1 MELEGHIEDVEL
13 SDIFRLLKMSAR
25 TGVLKVSWG
34 RQSGEVYF
42 REGRI
47 EYARST
53 ASGAPLGER
62 LAKAGKLRMSALNV
76 VLAEQRQAE
85 EPRLLGAMLR
95 DRGLV
100 IQEILELY
108 IREQIEDAVFNL
120 FGLTAGRFE
129 FVMGGVP
136 PVDDVMVSLDADAV
150 ILEGCR
156 RVDEWAVAMSQ
167 VGSLEKVPYLV
178 SAGTSTVSLRGNE
191 WDVACFIDGGRDINT
206 IIVDSG
212 FDRFRTVRTLYGLI
226 NSGLVATRDPTL
238 ELLGQTV
245 AIALKGPIDVYNLTF
260 LTAVSTTEVSA
271 HLRIENV
278 DDEPVEVRISA
289 GVRDAEEGSA
299 LIYFCENRTPT
310 SIVKRMAL
318 ETSGYIVLVNINSR
332 DAVVASRPD
341 IALMGEIGDRPYVV
355 AAYVSLADEVV
366 STDQVRQLLE
376 LPDRVPVLMTGLREP
391 EETAAV
397 VVALTELVP

>member
-1 MELEGHIEDVEL
+1 MELAGHIEDVGL

-42 REGRI
+42 RDGRI

-53 ASGAPLGER
+53 ASGAHLGER
-62 LAKAGKLRMSALNV
+62 LVKAGKLRMSALNV
-76 VLAEQRQAE
+76 ALAEQRLAD

-95 DRGLV
+95 DKDLV
-100 IQEILELY
+100 EQEVLERY

-120 FGLTAGRFE
+120 FGVTAGAFE
-129 FVMGGVP
+129 FVLGGMP
-136 PVDDVMVSLDADAV
+136 PVDDVMVSLDAEAV
-150 ILEGCR
+150 VFEGCR
-156 RVDEWAVAMSQ
+156 RVDEWAVAMGR

-178 SAGTSTVSLRGNE
+178 SAGVPTAGMRGEE
-191 WDVACFIDGGRDINT
+191 WDVVCFIDGRRDINT

-212 FDRFRTVRTLYGLI
+212 FDRFRTVKVLHSLM
-226 NSGLVATRDPTL
+226 NAGLVDTRDPTL
-238 ELLGQTV
+238 ELLGQSV

-260 LTAVSTTEVSA
+260 LTAVSTSEVSA
-271 HLRIENV
+271 HLRIETI

-289 GVRDAEEGSA
+289 GVRDAEEGGA
-299 LIYFCENRTPT
+299 LLYFCENRTPV

-332 DAVVASRPD
+332 DAVMASRTD
-341 IALMGEIGDRPYVV
+341 IALMGDIGDRPYVV
-355 AAYVSLADEVV
+355 AAYASLVDEVV
-366 STDQVRQLLE
+366 SADQVRTLLE

-397 VVALTELVP
+397 VSALTALIP